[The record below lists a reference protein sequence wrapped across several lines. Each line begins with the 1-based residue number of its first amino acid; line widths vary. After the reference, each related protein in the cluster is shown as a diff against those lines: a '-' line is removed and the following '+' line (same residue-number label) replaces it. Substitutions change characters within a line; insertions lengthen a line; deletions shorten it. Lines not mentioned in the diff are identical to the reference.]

1 MAGNS
6 QRRGAKRNPG
16 SKKGAVVGSGG
27 QRRKQL
33 KGKGAT
39 PRAEDRVGHV
49 AARRA
54 AGAKRRADGGGGGGR
69 GEPGRARG
77 EGRRAAGRSDS
88 GRSDSGRG
96 GGRGRGGGARGPGR
110 SGAPGT
116 TEMVA
121 GRNSVVEAL
130 RAGIPVKA
138 IYVAERID
146 SDDRVRE
153 VHRTAADRGLPL
165 LEAPRPELDR
175 LTGGAV
181 HQGLALAVPPYH
193 YAHPDDLL
201 VRARDAGEPP
211 LVVALDGVT
220 DPRNLGAVVR
230 SAAAF
235 GAHGVVVPE
244 RRSAGMTAG
253 AWKTSA
259 GAAAR
264 VPVARATNL
273 ARQLRSYAQ
282 AGLFVVGL
290 AADGEVAVDELAA
303 ADEPLVVVVGS
314 EGRGLSRVVTQACDT
329 TVRIPMASDVE
340 SLNAGVAAGIALY
353 AVVRA
358 RQAAG

>member
-33 KGKGAT
+33 KGKGPT
-39 PRAEDRVGHV
+39 PRAEERVGHV
-49 AARRA
+49 AARRSSA
-54 AGAKRRADGGGGGGR
+54 AQRRSGAGDRRDS
-69 GEPGRARG
+69 GRARG
-77 EGRRAAGRSDS
+77 A
-88 GRSDSGRG
+88 
-96 GGRGRGGGARGPGR
+96 GR
-110 SGAPGT
+110 SGAAGT

-121 GRNSVVEAL
+121 GRNAVVEAL
-130 RAGIPVKA
+130 RAGIPVKV

-153 VHRTAADRGLPL
+153 VLRTAADRGFPL
-165 LEAPRPELDR
+165 LESPRPELDR

-181 HQGLALAVPPYH
+181 HQGVALAVPPYD
-193 YAHPDDLL
+193 YAHPDDL
-201 VRARDAGEPP
+201 VARAREAGEVP
-211 LVVALDGVT
+211 LLVALDGVT

-290 AADGEVAVDELAA
+290 AAEGEVAVDELAA
-303 ADEPLVVVVGS
+303 ADEPLCVVVGS
-314 EGRGLSRVVTQACDT
+314 EGHGLSRVVTQACDT
-329 TVRIPMASDVE
+329 TVRIPMAGEVE

-358 RQAAG
+358 RRAAG

>member
-33 KGKGAT
+33 KGKGPT
-39 PRAEDRVGHV
+39 PRAEERVGHV
-49 AARRA
+49 AARRSSA
-54 AGAKRRADGGGGGGR
+54 AQRRSGAGDRRDS
-69 GEPGRARG
+69 GRARG
-77 EGRRAAGRSDS
+77 A
-88 GRSDSGRG
+88 
-96 GGRGRGGGARGPGR
+96 GR
-110 SGAPGT
+110 SGAAGT

-121 GRNSVVEAL
+121 GRNAVVEAL
-130 RAGIPVKA
+130 RAGIPVKV

-153 VHRTAADRGLPL
+153 VLRTAADRGLPL
-165 LEAPRPELDR
+165 LESPRPELDR

-181 HQGLALAVPPYH
+181 HQGVALAVPPYD
-193 YAHPDDLL
+193 YAHPDDL
-201 VRARDAGEPP
+201 VARAREAGEVP
-211 LVVALDGVT
+211 LLVALDGVT

-290 AADGEVAVDELAA
+290 AAEGEVAVDELAA
-303 ADEPLVVVVGS
+303 ADEPLCVVVGS
-314 EGRGLSRVVTQACDT
+314 EGHGLSRVVTQACDT
-329 TVRIPMASDVE
+329 TVRIPMAGEVE

-358 RQAAG
+358 RRGTG